1 MAFVLENWLLILVAL
16 ASGAMLVWPLVQ
28 RQFSPMKG
36 VGTADAT
43 RLINSRDA
51 ILLDV
56 REPKDFEGGRLPN
69 ALHIP
74 LSQLESRGADLA
86 KHAGKPVIAYCENGS
101 RSRTAGAALAK
112 AGLTEVYHLN
122 GGFRAWKDAGLPVE
136 KSR

>member
-1 MAFVLENWLLILVAL
+1 
-16 ASGAMLVWPLVQ
+16 
-28 RQFSPMKG
+28 MKG